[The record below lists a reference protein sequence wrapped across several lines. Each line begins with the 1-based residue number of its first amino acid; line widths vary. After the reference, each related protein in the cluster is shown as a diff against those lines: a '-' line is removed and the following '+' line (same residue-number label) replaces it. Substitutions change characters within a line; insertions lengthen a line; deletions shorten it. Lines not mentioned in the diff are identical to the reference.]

1 MQQYQPFHLKYRP
14 QTLSE
19 VIGQKH
25 VTQTLTNAIQ
35 TKKIAAAYLFT
46 GGKGTGKTSTA
57 RRKRKVPQLPVVKL
71 SNHISAWDYSVQVW
85 FLKYLQYKWWG
96 QFRSVGQLDKF
107 TQARKRLSSN
117 VNPKNIW
124 DALLLP

>member
-19 VIGQKH
+19 VVGQKH

-57 RRKRKVPQLPVVKL
+57 RILAKSLNCQSSKSPTVNPCGKCNLCK
-71 SNHISAWDYSVQVW
+71 SV
-85 FLKYLQYKWWG
+85 
-96 QFRSVGQLDKF
+96 
-107 TQARKRLSSN
+107 ASSN
-117 VNPKNIW
+117 AIDVTEL
-124 DALLLP
+124 DAASNSGVDNMRDLIAGLQFKQERRELQNFNY

>member
-1 MQQYQPFHLKYRP
+1 MQEYQPFHLKYRP

-46 GGKGTGKTSTA
+46 GGKGTEKPAPPVFSQSPSTA
-57 RRKRKVPQLPVVKL
+57 KAPKVQ
-71 SNHISAWDYSVQVW
+71 Q
-85 FLKYLQYKWWG
+85 
-96 QFRSVGQLDKF
+96 
-107 TQARKRLSSN
+107 
-117 VNPKNIW
+117 
-124 DALLLP
+124 